1 MTRIHRPWRFRTM
14 KAFCQ
19 EEEEEQWQTLEE
31 FYRWQ
36 GEREELGGAS
46 DHRIAWNTKYSPKAI
61 WDSVQ
66 GR

>member
-1 MTRIHRPWRFRTM
+1 MVRIHRPRYFRTIE
-14 KAFCQ
+14 AFYQQ
-19 EEEEEQWQTLEE
+19 EEEEHWQTLEE

-46 DHRIAWNTKYSPKAI
+46 DYRISWNTKYSPKAI